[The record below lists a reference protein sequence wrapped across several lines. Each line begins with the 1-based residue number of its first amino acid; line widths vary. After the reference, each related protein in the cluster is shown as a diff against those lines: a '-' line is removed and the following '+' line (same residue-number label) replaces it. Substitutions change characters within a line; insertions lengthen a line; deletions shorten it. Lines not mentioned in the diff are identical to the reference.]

1 MRRKSLAVLLVMGMT
16 MGLIS
21 GCGAGNTGSTGGA
34 ATEAATAAETA
45 DSTAAEADST
55 AAESSGTDAVE
66 PAADGAL
73 PFTAT
78 ELSEGKTFGVCTQT
92 SANAFFLAEITGV
105 EETLAQGGINAT
117 VLAPDSQNDIS
128 RQVEN
133 IQELCSRGDV
143 DAIII
148 DPLDLDGIK
157 PALVECE
164 RANIP
169 VVIIDSSVTDND
181 YVLTTIESDNKE
193 LGRLAAESLCE
204 EIGGEGQIVVVHWDT
219 LQCVRERVD
228 GLEEVIAE
236 KYPNV
241 EIAAVQN
248 AYGVVEDAQS
258 IMESFLQSYPD
269 LKGVF
274 AINSPTAQGAIAAIE
289 AAGLGGQIP
298 VVDIDG
304 AQNDIDMIKEGKLL
318 CSPVQYPKVIAN
330 KAIESLELFWDGK
343 GDQVEK
349 HIYINGSNITKD
361 NIAEFDGKTY

>member
-1 MRRKSLAVLLVMGMT
+1 MRRKVLGVLLTVCMT
-16 MGLIS
+16 AGLLA
-21 GCGAGNTGSTGGA
+21 GCAGNGGQ
-34 ATEAATAAETA
+34 TEASKTAETQATSEASETKSEAAESTEKAETTAAET
-45 DSTAAEADST
+45 TT
-55 AAESSGTDAVE
+55 
-66 PAADGAL
+66 GAL

-78 ELSEGKTFGVCTQT
+78 ELSEGKTFAVCTQT

-117 VLAPDSQNDIS
+117 VLAPDSKNDIS
-128 RQVEN
+128 TQVEN
-133 IQELCSRGDV
+133 IQELCARGDV

-164 RANIP
+164 RAEIP
-169 VVIIDSSVTDND
+169 VVIIDSSVADSD

-193 LGRLAAESLCE
+193 LGRLAAEALCE
-204 EIGGEGQIVVVHWDT
+204 EIGGEGQIVVIHWDT

-228 GLEEVIAE
+228 GLEEVLAE
-236 KYPNV
+236 SYPNV

-269 LKGVF
+269 VKGVF

-343 GDQVEK
+343 GDQIEK
-349 HIYINGSNITKD
+349 HIYINGSNITAD
-361 NIAEFDGKTY
+361 NIAEFDGNTY